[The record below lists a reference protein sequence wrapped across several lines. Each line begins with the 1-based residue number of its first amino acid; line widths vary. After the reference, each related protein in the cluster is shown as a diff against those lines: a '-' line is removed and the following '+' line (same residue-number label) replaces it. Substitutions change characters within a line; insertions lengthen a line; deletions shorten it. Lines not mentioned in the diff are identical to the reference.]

1 MTGNLLHF
9 EDFHAGQ
16 VFVLGPYEMTEAAI
30 IAFAR
35 EFDFQPFHLDK
46 AAAEQSVLGSL
57 SASGWHT
64 ASAMTRM
71 MCDAVY
77 SHAEILG
84 SSGIEEMKWLK
95 PVFPGDVLTGTMTIT
110 GTRRSASKPEMGV
123 VTFDAFVQDQHG
135 TVKAT
140 TRSMAFF
147 KVRAP

>member
-1 MTGNLLHF
+1 MTDNLLHF

-16 VFVLGPYEMTEAAI
+16 IFALGPYLMTEEAI

-46 AAAEQSVLGSL
+46 DAAEKSVLGSL

-77 SHAEILG
+77 ARSDILG
-84 SSGIEEMKWLK
+84 SSGIKEMKWLK
-95 PVFPGDVLTGTMTIT
+95 PVFPGDVLSGTMTIT
-110 GTRRSASKPEMGV
+110 GTRRSASRPEMGI
-123 VTFDAFVQDQHG
+123 VTFDAEVADQFG

-140 TRSMAFF
+140 TKSMAFF
-147 KVRAP
+147 RVRGS

>member
-1 MTGNLLHF
+1 M
-9 EDFHAGQ
+9 GQ
-16 VFVLGPYEMTEAAI
+16 VFALGPHLMTEEAI
-30 IAFAR
+30 IAFAST
-35 EFDFQPFHLDK
+35 FDFQPFHLDK
-46 AAAEQSVLGSL
+46 AAAEKSVLGSL

-77 SHAEILG
+77 ARSEILG
-84 SSGIEEMKWLK
+84 SSGIKEMKWLK
-95 PVFPGDVLTGTMTIT
+95 PVFPGDVLSGTMTIT
-110 GTRRSASKPEMGV
+110 GTRRSASKPGV
-123 VTFDAFVQDQHG
+123 GIVTFDAAVADQHG